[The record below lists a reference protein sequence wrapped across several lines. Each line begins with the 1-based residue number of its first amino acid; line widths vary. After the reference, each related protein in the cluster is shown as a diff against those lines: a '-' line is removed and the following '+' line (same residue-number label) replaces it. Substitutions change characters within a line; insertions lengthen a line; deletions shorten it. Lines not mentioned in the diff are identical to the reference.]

1 MTMLG
6 KSRAELIRGYFSAYQ
21 ANNKAAVAAVLA
33 DDFTFTSPYDDAINR
48 ATYFERCWPDS
59 PAFSSIVIERI
70 CEDEDAAFVLYRC
83 ETADGKTFR
92 NTELHLFHDD
102 RLRAVEVYFGA
113 SYRDGVFVAQKPSS

>member
-1 MTMLG
+1 MPG

-33 DDFTFTSPYDDAINR
+33 DDFTFTSPYDDAIER

-59 PAFSSIVIERI
+59 PAFNSIVIERI

-83 ETADGKTFR
+83 ETAGGKTFR
-92 NTELHLFHDD
+92 NAELHLFHDD